1 MNDQENYLNPPE
13 AATRKRG
20 GSMSEMGS
28 KLRATMERLHAEAKA
43 RNEGV
48 RQAMTKDESRTGLEA
63 LRNQLLASGV
73 PCAALGAFE
82 DEIRAEAAERAVKW
96 YTQVFC
102 IPNNEERIEKLTR
115 GLRNYIMGEAKK

>member
-1 MNDQENYLNPPE
+1 
-13 AATRKRG
+13 
-20 GSMSEMGS
+20 MS
-28 KLRATMERLHAEAKA
+28 
-43 RNEGV
+43 
-48 RQAMTKDESRTGLEA
+48 KDEEQAGLEA